1 MFHYSRWKILAIL
14 GSVLLAALLALPNA
28 LSTAG
33 QEYLTSKIG
42 IRPMTLGLDLQ
53 GGSNILLEV
62 DHKDMIDKVQ
72 QQLMGDIRSS
82 LREAKI
88 GYSGITKSDN
98 GVSVRITKPE
108 DLENAK
114 TELNKLLQPLDSGIL
129 GTGTRVNLFTL
140 TQSDQQFTL
149 SPSDAGL
156 DAKIGGAVKQS
167 LQIVERRINGLGTT
181 EPVIQQQGKD
191 RISVQIPGLQEPDK
205 VKQLLG
211 STAKLTFQLLCAE
224 QPNGPNAVPPPDCA
238 GFPRKEDVEALLK
251 QKSEKAGHV
260 VAQSELTDADYKPL
274 PQLWVQT
281 SGRATV
287 DGGDLSDA
295 QPSFDQNNR
304 AVVTFRF
311 NQKGAV
317 RFGKLTADNVGKPF
331 AIILDGVVMSYPVIN
346 GPILG
351 GSGEISGNFTVQET
365 DNLSVVLRSGA
376 LPAKLNIVEERTVG
390 PSLGADSIKA
400 GVYASIAGLILV
412 MIFMLLP
419 YGFFGII
426 ADVALVVNL
435 VMLVAVMSFF
445 GFTLTLPGIAG
456 IVLTLGMAVDSNVLI
471 YERIREEWRN
481 GRTPVGA
488 IETGFKSALNT
499 VVDAN
504 VTTLIAAFVLFGV
517 GSGPVR
523 GFAVTLGVGIITTMF
538 TAFTLTRLIVASWV
552 KRYRPKE
559 INL

>member
-1 MFHYSRWKILAIL
+1 MFYYPRWKILAIL
-14 GSVLLAALLALPNA
+14 GSVLLAFVLALPNV
-28 LSTAG
+28 LPPSG
-33 QEYLTSKIG
+33 QEFMASKG

-53 GGSNILLEV
+53 GGANILLEV

-72 QQLMGDIRSS
+72 QQVMGDIRSA

-88 GYSGITKSDN
+88 GYSGITKTDN

-108 DLENAK
+108 DVANAK
-114 TELNKLLQPLDSGIL
+114 IELNKLLQPLDSGIL
-129 GTGTRVNLFTL
+129 SGGTRVNLFVL
-140 TQSDQQFTL
+140 TQNDQQFTL
-149 SPSDAGL
+149 STNDGGV
-156 DAKIGGAVKQS
+156 DAKIAGAVKQS
-167 LQIVERRINGLGTT
+167 LNIVERRINGLGTT

-224 QPNGPNAVPPPDCA
+224 QPTAQNAIAPPDCA
-238 GFPRKEDVEALLK
+238 GYPRKEDVDALLK
-251 QKSEKAGHV
+251 DKTAKAGHV
-260 VAQSELTDADYKPL
+260 VGQSELTDADFKAL
-274 PQLWVQT
+274 PQIWVQT

-287 DGGDLSDA
+287 DGGDLNDA

-304 AVVTFRF
+304 SVVSFRF

-331 AIILDGVVMSYPVIN
+331 AIILDGVIMSYPTIN
-346 GPILG
+346 EAILG
-351 GSGEISGNFTVQET
+351 GSGQISGNFSVQDT
-365 DNLSVVLRSGA
+365 DNLSIVLRSGA

-400 GVYASIAGLILV
+400 GVYASIAGLVMV

-426 ADVALVVNL
+426 ADIAVAVNL
-435 VMLVAVMSFF
+435 IMLVAIMSFF

-481 GRTPVGA
+481 GRTPIGA
-488 IETGFKSALNT
+488 IETGFKQALST

-523 GFAVTLGVGIITTMF
+523 GFAVTLAVGIGTTMF
-538 TAFTLTRLIVASWV
+538 TAFTLTRLIVATWV